1 MKCFKKLF
9 SAALAAVLALTV
21 LAGCSSDALDTKEI
35 VNQLGDF
42 DGVTYQDVGESQA
55 AVLEQ
60 MILSSGTK
68 HPYDYLSDRRS
79 NNRAAIRTALNIADN
94 TPDFW
99 FFSVTAVSDFT
110 STRFQEKLGAE
121 IVNQILLH
129 RDSAWQQVVEDYN
142 RRPYYYDHT
151 PQTIE
156 FLDHSTYCS
165 RLTLDQGH
173 HSAQG
178 TVSLK
183 LITVGK
189 KQYLIG
195 VWKISAES
203 TH

>member
-9 SAALAAVLALTV
+9 SAALAAVLALTL

-60 MILSSGTK
+60 MILKSGTK
-68 HPYDYLSDRRS
+68 SPYDYLSDRRS
-79 NNRAAIRTALNIADN
+79 DNRAAIRTALNIAND

-99 FFSVTAVSDFT
+99 FFSVTAISDFT

-129 RDSAWQQVVEDYN
+129 RDSSWQQAVDNYN
-142 RRPYYYDHT
+142 RQPWTYDYD

-183 LITVGK
+183 LITVGE

-203 TH
+203 IH

>member
-68 HPYDYLSDRRS
+68 SPYDYLSDRRS

-99 FFSVTAVSDFT
+99 FFSVTAISDFT

-129 RDSAWQQVVEDYN
+129 RDSSWQQAVDNYN
-142 RRPYYYDHT
+142 RQPWIYDYK

-165 RLTLDQGH
+165 RLTLDQGQ

>member
-9 SAALAAVLALTV
+9 SAALAAVLALTL

-68 HPYDYLSDRRS
+68 YPYDYLSDRRS
-79 NNRAAIRTALNIADN
+79 DNRAAIRTALNIAND

-99 FFSVTAVSDFT
+99 FFSVTAISDFT

-129 RDSAWQQVVEDYN
+129 RDSSWQQAVNDYK
-142 RRPYYYDHT
+142 RRPHFYDYT
-151 PQTIE
+151 PKTIE
-156 FLDHSTYCS
+156 FLDHNTYCS

-183 LITVGK
+183 LITVGE

-203 TH
+203 IH

>member
-9 SAALAAVLALTV
+9 SAALAAVLALTL
-21 LAGCSSDALDTKEI
+21 LAGCSNNVLDAKEI
-35 VNQLGDF
+35 TNQIGDF

-55 AVLEQ
+55 AALEQ
-60 MILSSGTK
+60 MILKSGTK
-68 HPYDYLSDRRS
+68 YPYDYLSANKADI
-79 NNRAAIRTALNIADN
+79 RAALNIANDSR
-94 TPDFW
+94 DFW
-99 FFSVTAVSDFT
+99 FFSATAVSGFT
-110 STRFQEKLGAE
+110 SERFQADLPAE
-121 IVNQILLH
+121 VAHQILQY
-129 RDSAWQQVVEDYN
+129 RDSVWEQEGNDS
-142 RRPYYYDHT
+142 PGS
-151 PQTIE
+151 
-156 FLDHSTYCS
+156 LDTVDGSYSS

>member
-9 SAALAAVLALTV
+9 SAALAAVLALTL
-21 LAGCSSDALDTKEI
+21 LAGCSSNALDAKEI
-35 VNQLGDF
+35 TNQIGDF

-60 MILSSGTK
+60 MILNSGTK
-68 HPYDYLSDRRS
+68 YPYDYLSGNKAD
-79 NNRAAIRTALNIADN
+79 IRTALNIAND
-94 TPDFW
+94 TRDFW
-99 FFSVTAVSDFT
+99 FFSVTAISDFT

-129 RDSAWQQVVEDYN
+129 RDSAWQQAVEDFN
-142 RRPYYYDHT
+142 RRPHFYDHP

-156 FLDHSTYCS
+156 FLDHNTYCS
-165 RLTLDQGH
+165 RLTLDQGQ

-183 LITVGK
+183 QITVGK

>member
-9 SAALAAVLALTV
+9 SAALAAVLALTL

-79 NNRAAIRTALNIADN
+79 DNKAAIRTALNIAND

-99 FFSVTAVSDFT
+99 FFSVTAISDFT

-129 RDSAWQQVVEDYN
+129 RDNSWQQAVNDYN
-142 RRPYYYDHT
+142 RRPYFYDYS
-151 PQTIE
+151 PRTIE

-165 RLTLDQGH
+165 RLTLDY
-173 HSAQG
+173 SPLSSSG

-183 LITVGK
+183 LITVGE

-203 TH
+203 RH

>member
-9 SAALAAVLALTV
+9 SVALAAVLALTL

-60 MILSSGTK
+60 MILKSGTK
-68 HPYDYLSDRRS
+68 SPYDYLSDRRS
-79 NNRAAIRTALNIADN
+79 DNRAAIRTALNIAAD

-99 FFSVTAVSDFT
+99 FFSVTAISDFT

-129 RDSAWQQVVEDYN
+129 RDSSWQQAVDNYN
-142 RRPYYYDHT
+142 RQPWIYDYT

-165 RLTLDQGH
+165 RLTLDYGPL
-173 HSAQG
+173 SSSG

-183 LITVGK
+183 LITVGE

-203 TH
+203 IH

>member
-9 SAALAAVLALTV
+9 AAALAAVLALTL
-21 LAGCSSDALDTKEI
+21 LAGCSSNALDAKEI
-35 VNQLGDF
+35 ANQIGDF

-60 MILSSGTK
+60 MILNSGTK
-68 HPYDYLSDRRS
+68 HPYDYLSA
-79 NNRAAIRTALNIADN
+79 NKKAIRTALNIAND

-99 FFSVTAVSDFT
+99 FFSVTAISDFT

-129 RDSAWQQVVEDYN
+129 RDSSWQQAVNDYN
-142 RRPYYYDHT
+142 RRPHFYDHT
-151 PQTIE
+151 PRTIE

-165 RLTLDQGH
+165 RLTLDY
-173 HSAQG
+173 SPLSSSG

-183 LITVGK
+183 LITVGE
-189 KQYLIG
+189 KQYLVG

-203 TH
+203 SH

>member
-9 SAALAAVLALTV
+9 SAALAAVLALTL

-42 DGVTYQDVGESQA
+42 DGVTYQDVGENQA

-68 HPYDYLSDRRS
+68 HPYDYLSDRWS
-79 NNRAAIRTALNIADN
+79 DNRAAIRTALNIADN

-129 RDSAWQQVVEDYN
+129 RDSAWQQIVDDYN

-183 LITVGK
+183 WITVGE

-203 TH
+203 IH